1 MLISDSESNNALE
14 GRQCVYFLQLPGS
27 QSYRQQRINEVLVT
41 ILLLKSS
48 SAVKSKDNALKIQHS
63 LSLSAPSS
71 RAHNNRQNNFNA
83 SFRPGLGDIQV
94 QHICCLYVSRSWD
107 WSGLDDKQTYYYTNK
122 YVGSWST
129 NFSDKLQSS
138 LELTTVSN
146 QILQYCNSYYADPLY
161 MKQTN

>member
-63 LSLSAPSS
+63 LSLP

-122 YVGSWST
+122 YVESWRT
-129 NFSDKLQSS
+129 NFCDKLQS
-138 LELTTVSN
+138 N
-146 QILQYCNSYYADPLY
+146 RPLS
-161 MKQTN
+161 

>member
-1 MLISDSESNNALE
+1 MNQIMHSRGDSACIFYSYQAHS
-14 GRQCVYFLQLPGS
+14 PT
-27 QSYRQQRINEVLVT
+27 YRQQRINEVLVT

-63 LSLSAPSS
+63 PSLSAPSS

-122 YVGSWST
+122 YVESWST

-138 LELTTVSN
+138 L
-146 QILQYCNSYYADPLY
+146 
-161 MKQTN
+161 